1 MKKVYT
7 QVIHNLK
14 KDKGSFRSFGI
25 IMMFTA
31 LMLNVSLVLW
41 FQVDKAYDEK
51 FLTLNAANINICI
64 PKVQDTVQLKEDIVK
79 INGVYSVECREVVL
93 LEATVKDFRDTDF
106 TMNTIFYN
114 LDYIGQ
120 MNQLRITDEKKDLSD
135 QAIYIPLYVSE
146 FGQFQSGDWQR
157 PAGIDDCHFS
167 FFCFG

>member
-14 KDKGSFRSFGI
+14 KDKDSFRSFGI

-106 TMNTIFYN
+106 TY
-114 LDYIGQ
+114 YI
-120 MNQLRITDEKKDLSD
+120 L
-135 QAIYIPLYVSE
+135 
-146 FGQFQSGDWQR
+146 
-157 PAGIDDCHFS
+157 
-167 FFCFG
+167 